1 MDERELRVTAQLAQL
16 DLSDEEARAL
26 GAAVER
32 MLEYFSKMNELDV
45 SKLAPTTHALLA
57 RNRVRPDIEAPSIS
71 ADALLER
78 APELEDRL
86 IVIPNVL

>member
-1 MDERELRVTAQLAQL
+1 MDERELKITAQLAQL
-16 DLSDEEARAL
+16 DLSEAEAAAL

-32 MLEYFSKMNELDV
+32 MLEYFSKMSELDV
-45 SKLAPTTHALLA
+45 SKLAPTTHALLSH
-57 RNRVRPDIEAPSIS
+57 NRVRPDSSSASAS